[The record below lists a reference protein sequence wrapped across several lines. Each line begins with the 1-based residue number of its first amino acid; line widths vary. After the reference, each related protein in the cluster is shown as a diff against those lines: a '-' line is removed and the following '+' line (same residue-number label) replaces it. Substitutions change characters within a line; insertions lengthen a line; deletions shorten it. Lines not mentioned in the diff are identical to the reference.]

1 MPHSDACDHHHGH
14 HHGHHHPGPGD
25 HDRAFAVGIVLNVG
39 FVAAEVFYGFA
50 AHSLALLAD
59 AGHNLGDVLALL
71 LAWAASWAGRRRPSG
86 RWTYGFGRSTI
97 LASLVNAVLLLL
109 AVGAIGWEAILRFSA
124 PHEVAGITVMAVAA
138 VGIAVNAG
146 TAAMFM
152 AGRKTDLNLRSAFQH
167 MAADAAMALGVV
179 VAALVMVR
187 TGWLWLDP
195 AVSLVIVVA
204 IAAGTWQLLREAV
217 DLALDAVPAHIDLAA
232 VEAFL
237 AAAPGVAAVHD
248 LHVWP
253 LSTTSVALTAHLVK
267 PGAAVDDESLHGLA
281 AELHD
286 RFGIGHATLQVEAG
300 DGPECRL
307 ASPHVV

>member
-1 MPHSDACDHHHGH
+1 MPHGDGHGH
-14 HHGHHHPGPGD
+14 HHGAGG
-25 HDRAFAVGIVLNVG
+25 HDRAFAVGVALNVG
-39 FVAAEVFYGFA
+39 FVAVEALYGFS

-59 AGHNLGDVLALL
+59 AGHNLGDVLGLL
-71 LAWAASWAGRRRPSG
+71 LAWAASWAGTRRPSG
-86 RWTYGFGRSTI
+86 RWTYGFGRGTI
-97 LASLVNAVLLLL
+97 LASLVNAVVLLLG
-109 AVGAIGWEAILRFSA
+109 VGAIAWEAILRLSA
-124 PHEVAGITVMAVAA
+124 PAAVGGGTVMAVAA

-152 AGRKTDLNLRSAFQH
+152 GGRKTDLNLRSAFLH
-167 MAADAAMALGVV
+167 MAADAAVSLGVV

-195 AVSLVIVVA
+195 AVSLAIVVA
-204 IAAGTWQLLREAV
+204 IAAGTWQLLREAL
-217 DLALDAVPAHIDLAA
+217 DLALDAVPAHIDVEA

-237 AAAPGVAAVHD
+237 AAAPGVTAVHD

-253 LSTTSVALTAHLVK
+253 LSTTTVALTAHLVK
-267 PGAAVDDESLHGLA
+267 PGATVDDHSLHDLA

-286 RFGIGHATLQVEAG
+286 RFGIGHATIQVEAG

-307 ASPHVV
+307 APPHVV